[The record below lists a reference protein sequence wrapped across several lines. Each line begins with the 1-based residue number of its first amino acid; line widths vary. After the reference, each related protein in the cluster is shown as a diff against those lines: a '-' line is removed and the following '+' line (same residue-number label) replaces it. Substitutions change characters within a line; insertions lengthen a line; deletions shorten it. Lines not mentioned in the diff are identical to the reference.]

1 MTVKRAF
8 LFAAATFAASAP
20 LQAADV
26 DELNCQIEGMSD
38 TELVGVVDHVV
49 EQGDPGDSRAAPL
62 VRTLADCVRRHGWSA
77 EQGELATMFTLSIA
91 GQSGTSE
98 ILTASNIDVSK
109 IEDAVLGD
117 AVFLD
122 AIRSR
127 DMSDAVIESM
137 VDRHLSAIE
146 EAVSGQSNPGQ
157 FYELIGQYM
166 MFRAMAEVA
175 AEQFAES

>member
-1 MTVKRAF
+1 MKRAF
-8 LFAAATFAASAP
+8 LFAAAIFAVSAP

-26 DELNCQIEGMSD
+26 DELNCQIESMSD

-49 EQGDPGDSRAAPL
+49 EQGDPGESRAAPL
-62 VRTLADCVRRHGWSA
+62 VRTLSECMGRYGWSA

-91 GQSGTSE
+91 GQSGTSG

-117 AVFLD
+117 AVFLN
-122 AIRSR
+122 AIRAR
-127 DMSDAVIESM
+127 DMSDGVIEAM
-137 VDRHLSAIE
+137 VNRHISVIQ
-146 EAVSGQSNPGQ
+146 EAVSGHENPDQ

-175 AEQFAES
+175 AEQFAGS